1 MALDGIFLSKVKDE
15 LLMKAVGL
23 KVDKV
28 QMPTKDEIVLNL
40 RSRQGAYR
48 LLICVR
54 ADSARVHFTSHAI
67 DNPPVPPMFCMLM
80 RKRLTGAVITDVR
93 QSELDRIL
101 FIDFDATNEI
111 GDRVKLTLVTE
122 IMGKYSNMIL
132 LSEDGKIIDSMKRVD
147 ISTSSVRQIL
157 PGLLYEQAPKQ
168 DKLCL
173 ETADVN
179 AVFER
184 IMSYP

>member
-28 QMPTKDEIVLNL
+28 QMPTKDEVVLNL

-67 DNPPVPPMFCMLM
+67 DNPPVPPMF
-80 RKRLTGAVITDVR
+80 
-93 QSELDRIL
+93 
-101 FIDFDATNEI
+101 
-111 GDRVKLTLVTE
+111 
-122 IMGKYSNMIL
+122 
-132 LSEDGKIIDSMKRVD
+132 
-147 ISTSSVRQIL
+147 
-157 PGLLYEQAPKQ
+157 
-168 DKLCL
+168 
-173 ETADVN
+173 
-179 AVFER
+179 
-184 IMSYP
+184 